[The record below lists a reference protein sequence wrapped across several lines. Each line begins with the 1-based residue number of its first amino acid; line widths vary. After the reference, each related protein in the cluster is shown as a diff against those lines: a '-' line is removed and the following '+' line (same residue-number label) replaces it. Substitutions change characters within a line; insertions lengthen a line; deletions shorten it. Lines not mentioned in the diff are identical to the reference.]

1 MSLHAPDSRKISEI
15 LADLSAHGEGDRI
28 RLGDLL
34 AALGERA
41 FGVMMLVLAL
51 PNAIGLGAIPGVST
65 VFGLP
70 QVVLALQMIVGRER
84 PWLPQQLLDRSIA
97 RSDFVSVVNKSTPYL
112 QKFERLL
119 RPRWMALTSYIAE
132 RLLGVGFLILATI
145 VSLPIVFG
153 NQPPA
158 IAMALIA
165 LGMIE
170 RDGVIVVLGLVTGV
184 VAVAIAGVVVIGGA
198 AAIYLIFTRLFGM

>member
-1 MSLHAPDSRKISEI
+1 MSPQAPDSRKISEI
-15 LADLSAHGEGDRI
+15 LADLAAHGEGDRI

-84 PWLPQQLLDRSIA
+84 PWLPSQLLDRSVA
-97 RSDFVSVVNKSTPYL
+97 RSDFVSVVAKSTPYL
-112 QKFERLL
+112 QKFERFL
-119 RPRWMALTSYIAE
+119 RPRWMALTSYVAE
-132 RLLGVGFLILATI
+132 RMLGVGFLILATI

-158 IAMALIA
+158 IAIAIIA

-170 RDGVIVVLGLVTGV
+170 RDGLVVILGLVSGV
-184 VAVAIAGVVVIGGA
+184 VAVAIAGAVVIGGA
-198 AAIYLIFTRLFGM
+198 AAIYLVFMRLFGM